1 MDNFHDAG
9 LSIDLPPAQAAA
21 ELFATRGSTEK
32 ASSHVK
38 LGVETRQFG
47 KAQQWMAMPD
57 DDPQADP
64 HPVGDDERSQRQTKD
79 AKTKPK
85 QKQSIFDTLF
95 AIPASLKP
103 IFDRVP
109 LLTYAAND
117 LPLRSP
123 RNRGENVL
131 HIFTTPE
138 DARTGRPSF
147 NPACLKWQTYL
158 KFTGIPFTTVP
169 STNHASPSGVLPYL
183 QPAIFTTEPAK
194 PQPQPIPSN
203 KLKRWI
209 AAQNPG
215 SPPHK
220 EPEDPRHEAYASL
233 FDHRI
238 RRAWLYQLYLHPPNA
253 PLLHTLYIRPCS
265 SNPLVQLATLHTLRH
280 AAELELLKSNPPSTP
295 PNTIIER
302 EILAD
307 AEQAWEALSAL
318 LGEDEWF
325 FGAERAGWFDAGVF
339 GYSELLLG
347 EGLGWG
353 ENGMGEVVGRFGN
366 LVRHRERVTGMYF

>member
-1 MDNFHDAG
+1 MDNFQHAG

-21 ELFATRGSTEK
+21 ESRPLPKFNRE

-38 LGVETRQFG
+38 LDVETNPIK

-57 DDPQADP
+57 DDPQANIHTID
-64 HPVGDDERSQRQTKD
+64 DDEPLQRQTKE
-79 AKTKPK
+79 AGTRPK

-95 AIPASLKP
+95 AIPAPLKP

-109 LLTYAAND
+109 LLTYPAND

-123 RNRGENVL
+123 RKRGENVL
-131 HIFTTPE
+131 HVFTTLE
-138 DARTGRPSF
+138 DAKIGRPSF
-147 NPACLKWQTYL
+147 NPACLKWQAYL
-158 KFTGIPFTTVP
+158 KFTGIPFTTGP
-169 STNHASPSGVLPYL
+169 STNHASPSGALPYL
-183 QPAIFTTEPAK
+183 QPAVSTTEPTK
-194 PQPQPIPSN
+194 QPIPSN

-209 AAQNPG
+209 AAQNP
-215 SPPHK
+215 SSTPHK

-233 FDHRI
+233 LDHRI

-253 PLLHTLYIRPCS
+253 PLLHTLYIAPTS
-265 SNPLVQLATLHTLRH
+265 SNPLVQLATLHSLRH
-280 AAELELLKSNPPSTP
+280 AAETELLKSNPASTP
-295 PNTIIER
+295 PNTILES

-307 AEQAWEALSAL
+307 AEEAWEALSAL

-325 FGAERAGWFDAGVF
+325 SGAERAGWFDAGVF

-347 EGLGWG
+347 EGMGWG
-353 ENGMGEVVGRFGN
+353 ENGMGEVIRRHGN
-366 LVRHRERVTGMYF
+366 LVRHRERVGGMYF

>member
-21 ELFATRGSTEK
+21 ESLTTPRFNREAH
-32 ASSHVK
+32 SHVK
-38 LGVETRQFG
+38 LDVEKRRIK
-47 KAQQWMAMPD
+47 KARQWMAMPD
-57 DDPQADP
+57 DDPSVNIQSIE
-64 HPVGDDERSQRQTKD
+64 DDEPSQRRTKD
-79 AKTKPK
+79 ATTKPK

-95 AIPASLKP
+95 AIPAPLKP

-109 LLTYAAND
+109 LLAYAAND

-131 HIFTTPE
+131 HVFTTSE
-138 DARTGRPSF
+138 DAKTGRPSF
-147 NPACLKWQTYL
+147 NPACLKWQAYL
-158 KFTGIPFTTVP
+158 KFTGIPFTTLP
-169 STNHASPSGVLPYL
+169 STNHASPSGALPYL
-183 QPAIFTTEPAK
+183 QPAVSTNDSAH
-194 PQPQPIPSN
+194 PQQPIPSN

-209 AAQNPG
+209 AAQNSG
-215 SPPHK
+215 SIPHK
-220 EPEDPRHEAYASL
+220 DLEDPRHEAYTSL
-233 FDHRI
+233 LDHRI

-253 PLLHTLYIRPCS
+253 PLLHTLYITPCS

-280 AAELELLKSNPPSTP
+280 AAELELLKSNTPSTP
-295 PNTIIER
+295 SHTIPER
-302 EILAD
+302 EIFSD
-307 AEQAWEALSAL
+307 AEEAWVALSAL
-318 LGEDEWF
+318 LGGDEWF

-347 EGLGWG
+347 EGVGWG

-366 LVRHRERVTGMYF
+366 LVRHRERVGGMYF